1 MHLPRLETQ
10 QDGRQTTTV
19 YDGVGRPTQITAPG
33 GVTTIAYNDA
43 QRTQR
48 VTFGGETTTVRRN
61 AAGLTAELTRPEQQA
76 GGLHAGQTRT
86 FEYDALNRL
95 SEVTEAGLTTRYTYD
110 AGDLL
115 RHTYDP
121 EGRHTEATYDTLGR
135 VTQMIQHMGD
145 GEPTLVTAYLD
156 YDGEGNARRVR
167 DPLGQE
173 TTLAYD
179 DLGRLTDATYPQ
191 RSGDVSEGLARLVST
206 HTEYDGGDYVT
217 SVTETRAPSGA
228 GATFEEVL
236 EWDHDA
242 FGRLTRHG
250 QRGRDVTYTYN
261 DDLRQMAQ
269 ASSGG
274 STLYQYDELGRIDWA
289 ELDGDRVDVSYVT
302 HEDLVSS
309 VTNPNGTSVAFEY
322 DAATRRL
329 TGLEHTRGGTAFLG
343 YEYAYDHN
351 GNRTLE
357 TVTEGAS
364 TERNVYAY
372 DALDRMRLHR
382 RETGTNPA
390 PSAVQETR
398 YEFELGGERGYNR
411 PASSHNLPSRKARK
425 CANRSRQVP
434 ERDFDPVTARC
445 CCPQGSRRDDP

>member
-43 QRTQR
+43 QRTQT

-156 YDGEGNARRVR
+156 YDGEGNA
-167 DPLGQE
+167 Q
-173 TTLAYD
+173 
-179 DLGRLTDATYPQ
+179 DA
-191 RSGDVSEGLARLVST
+191 
-206 HTEYDGGDYVT
+206 
-217 SVTETRAPSGA
+217 
-228 GATFEEVL
+228 
-236 EWDHDA
+236 
-242 FGRLTRHG
+242 
-250 QRGRDVTYTYN
+250 
-261 DDLRQMAQ
+261 
-269 ASSGG
+269 
-274 STLYQYDELGRIDWA
+274 
-289 ELDGDRVDVSYVT
+289 
-302 HEDLVSS
+302 
-309 VTNPNGTSVAFEY
+309 
-322 DAATRRL
+322 
-329 TGLEHTRGGTAFLG
+329 
-343 YEYAYDHN
+343 
-351 GNRTLE
+351 
-357 TVTEGAS
+357 
-364 TERNVYAY
+364 
-372 DALDRMRLHR
+372 
-382 RETGTNPA
+382 
-390 PSAVQETR
+390 
-398 YEFELGGERGYNR
+398 
-411 PASSHNLPSRKARK
+411 
-425 CANRSRQVP
+425 
-434 ERDFDPVTARC
+434 
-445 CCPQGSRRDDP
+445 